1 MGVYFLISFLGM
13 VRVIPSETSTL
24 TQSAW
29 FSTSTPRTVPCTVSS
44 SMSGTKTRLSLT
56 FACEVLVLRIFGFR
70 EASS

>member
-1 MGVYFLISFLGM
+1 M

-44 SMSGTKTRLSLT
+44 SMSGTNIRLSLT
-56 FACEVLVLRIFGFR
+56 FACEVLALRIFGFR